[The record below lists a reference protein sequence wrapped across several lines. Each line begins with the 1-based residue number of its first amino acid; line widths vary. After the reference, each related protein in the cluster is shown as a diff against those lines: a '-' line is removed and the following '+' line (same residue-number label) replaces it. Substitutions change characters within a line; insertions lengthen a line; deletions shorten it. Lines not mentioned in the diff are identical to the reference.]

1 MKKIERFIS
10 GIADTVRG
18 DIRAANALD
27 EDEVYVTLKTKC
39 GRIYID
45 YSASEPVVEVSHN
58 GSYHESP
65 NLTAA
70 IAAALPDWDMVG
82 DRIGQLVVMGKPSV
96 VLEETDELS
105 KSERG
110 MGGFGSTGK

>member
-65 NLTAA
+65 NRT
-70 IAAALPDWDMVG
+70 PC
-82 DRIGQLVVMGKPSV
+82 RSFSQCNIGVVSYA
-96 VLEETDELS
+96 
-105 KSERG
+105 
-110 MGGFGSTGK
+110 STTSMSI